1 MKNREKN
8 LNVIFYVWMVIVVL
22 MGLSCGEKAST
33 KQLEYL
39 NRGVVAVRET
49 PEATPSWQ
57 KVKEN

>member
-22 MGLSCGEKAST
+22 MGQSCVEKSST

-49 PEATPSWQ
+49 PEEVFISR
-57 KVKEN
+57 